1 MHRTSSARREAQDL
15 CAICLSN
22 KHAAARNTA
31 LAIVTDVDRRIA
43 PDQSVDVQPFALT
56 ADDRRIVVTGSA
68 GTPEFG
74 QHLVSGSSYGRL
86 LSGELRRANS
96 ENGR

>member
-1 MHRTSSARREAQDL
+1 MHF
-15 CAICLSN
+15 
-22 KHAAARNTA
+22 AARNTA
-31 LAIVTDVDRRIA
+31 LAMVTDVDPPVA
-43 PDQSVDVQPFALT
+43 YDQSVEVQPFALT

-68 GTPEFG
+68 GTPEWG
-74 QHLVSGSSYGRL
+74 QHLVSGASYGQL